1 MMIQPL
7 IMVHFLRTFTLACL
21 LATSLSV
28 AAVDASVLKP
38 PAGARV
44 AIVMFED
51 LQCPEC
57 AHALIL
63 LVWEAANAHKVPVV
77 LRDFPLPR
85 HNWAF
90 DAAVW
95 ARYFD
100 QTSPSLGNEFR
111 KFIYANQ
118 TQINRENLQQWVQKF
133 GAENKA
139 AVTLPNDPGDKL
151 ADKVKA
157 DFALGQRIGV
167 EHSLTLWVV
176 SNSGV
181 SQPIVEEVKDS
192 EQLNQLIDEA
202 LKKDILK
209 KEIPKKMSPAKNS
222 PQKGAAHQKSSAQ
235 NMNAQDTKK
244 AG

>member
-1 MMIQPL
+1 MKIRTL
-7 IMVHFLRTFTLACL
+7 IFTCL
-21 LATSLSV
+21 LAIAT
-28 AAVDASVLKP
+28 AFAVDASVLKP
-38 PAGARV
+38 PAGAKV

-57 AHALIL
+57 AHAYP
-63 LVWEAANAHKVPVV
+63 LVWEAANAHKIPVL

-100 QTSPSLGNEFR
+100 QTSLSLGNDFR

-118 TQINRENLQQWVQKF
+118 TQITRENLQQWVQKF
-133 GAENKA
+133 GDDHKA
-139 AVTLPNDPGDKL
+139 QVTLPKDPDDKL
-151 ADKVKA
+151 TEKVKA

-181 SQPIVEEVKDS
+181 SQPLVDEVKDP
-192 EQLNQLIDEA
+192 EQLNQLIDEV
-202 LKKDILK
+202 LK
-209 KEIPKKMSPAKNS
+209 KETLKKAQPSPAKTL
-222 PQKGAAHQKSSAQ
+222 PQKGSAPPKNQ
-235 NMNAQDTKK
+235 YKDTKK

>member
-1 MMIQPL
+1 M
-7 IMVHFLRTFTLACL
+7 MVHFRTFTLACV
-21 LATSLSV
+21 LAASLSA

-38 PAGARV
+38 PAGARI

-57 AHALIL
+57 AHAYP
-63 LVWEAANAHKVPVV
+63 LVWEAANAHKIPVV

-95 ARYFD
+95 AQYFD
-100 QTSPSLGNEFR
+100 QTSVSLGNEFR

-118 TQINRENLQQWVQKF
+118 TQINRDNLQQWVQKF

-151 ADKVKA
+151 ADKVNA

-176 SNSGV
+176 SSSGV
-181 SQPIVEEVKDS
+181 SQPIVEEIKDA

-202 LKKDILK
+202 LKKDMLK
-209 KEIPKKMSPAKNS
+209 KTAPAKNS
-222 PQKGAAHQKSSAQ
+222 RQKGAARQKSSAQ
-235 NMNAQDTKK
+235 NINPQDTKK
-244 AG
+244 EATKKAG

>member
-1 MMIQPL
+1 MKVQ
-7 IMVHFLRTFTLACL
+7 TFIFACL
-21 LATSLSV
+21 LAV
-28 AAVDASVLKP
+28 ATVAVAVDASVLKP
-38 PAGARV
+38 PAGAKV

-57 AHALIL
+57 AHAYP
-63 LVWEAANAHKVPVV
+63 LVWEAANAHKIPVL

-100 QTSPSLGNEFR
+100 QTSLNMGNEFR

-118 TQINRENLQQWVQKF
+118 TQITRENLPQWVQKF
-133 GAENKA
+133 GDDHKA
-139 AVTLPNDPGDKL
+139 PVTLPKDPGDKL
-151 ADKVKA
+151 AEKVKA

-176 SNSGV
+176 TNSGV
-181 SQPIVEEVKDS
+181 SQPLVDEVKDP
-192 EQLNQLIDEA
+192 EQLNQLIDEVLKRET
-202 LKKDILK
+202 LKKAQ
-209 KEIPKKMSPAKNS
+209 PSPAKNL
-222 PQKGAAHQKSSAQ
+222 PQKGPAPQKSAVPKNLSK
-235 NMNAQDTKK
+235 DTKK

>member
-1 MMIQPL
+1 MK
-7 IMVHFLRTFTLACL
+7 LRTFIFTCL
-21 LATSLSV
+21 LAV
-28 AAVDASVLKP
+28 ASASFAVDASVLKP
-38 PAGARV
+38 PAGAKV

-57 AHALIL
+57 AHAYP
-63 LVWEAANAHKVPVV
+63 LVWDAANAHKIPVL

-100 QTSPSLGNEFR
+100 QTSLNLGNEFR
-111 KFIYANQ
+111 KFVYANQ
-118 TQINRENLQQWVQKF
+118 TQITRENLQQWVQKF
-133 GAENKA
+133 GDDHKA
-139 AVTLPNDPGDKL
+139 PVTLPKDPGDKL
-151 ADKVKA
+151 AEKVKA

-176 SNSGV
+176 TNNGV
-181 SQPIVEEVKDS
+181 SQPLVDEVKDR

-202 LKKDILK
+202 LKKAQ
-209 KEIPKKMSPAKNS
+209 PSPAKNL
-222 PQKGAAHQKSSAQ
+222 PQKGSAPQKSAVPK
-235 NMNAQDTKK
+235 NVAKDAKK

>member
-1 MMIQPL
+1 ML
-7 IMVHFLRTFTLACL
+7 IVVCL
-21 LATSLSV
+21 LAAGLPS
-28 AAVDASVLKP
+28 AAVDASTLKP
-38 PAGARV
+38 PPGARV

-57 AHALIL
+57 ARAYP
-63 LVWEAANAHKVPVV
+63 LVWEAANAHKIPVV

-100 QTSPSLGNEFR
+100 QTSMNLGNEFR

-118 TQINRENLQQWVQKF
+118 TQITRDSLQQWVQKF
-133 GAENKA
+133 GAEHNA
-139 AVTLPNDPGDKL
+139 PVTLPNDPGDKL
-151 ADKVKA
+151 AEKVKS

-176 SNSGV
+176 SNNGV
-181 SQPIVEEVKDS
+181 SQPLVEEVKDR
-192 EQLNQLIDEA
+192 EQLNQLIEDM
-202 LKKDILK
+202 LKKAQ
-209 KEIPKKMSPAKNS
+209 PAPAKNL
-222 PQKGAAHQKSSAQ
+222 PQKGAAHQKS
-235 NMNAQDTKK
+235 MVKDTKK